1 MLTTI
6 PSQDSLRKE
15 NVVKQHPVM
24 THAHL
29 HDKACEMWPTQ
40 KPVMVQNNTD
50 HCQLKGRLHST
61 RTLCIATTREGGEA
75 DLCSSGE
82 EPGART
88 WGLGV
93 TSCSSCPH
101 QNETLSHLCWHRIRM
116 HLAGP
121 PGHPRHGHYSHAA
134 FQKVILHG
142 QGEFIS

>member
-61 RTLCIATTREGGEA
+61 RTLCIATTREGGGSRS
-75 DLCSSGE
+75 LQQWG
-82 EPGART
+82 GARGT
-88 WGLGV
+88 YMRSGGDLLQQLPSPERDAF
-93 TSCSSCPH
+93 TSLLAPD
-101 QNETLSHLCWHRIRM
+101 QNASRRA
-116 HLAGP
+116 AGP
-121 PGHPRHGHYSHAA
+121 PSARPLFPCCFPESNFTRTR
-134 FQKVILHG
+134 
-142 QGEFIS
+142 